1 MSEKP
6 ESGRNDPPGKESGS
20 FDFRPAKDDETIPL
34 DSALNRQNY
43 GGEALIGQIV
53 AGHYEILEVIGEG
66 GMSVVYRARHQ
77 HLNRQVA
84 IKFLHAHLVSSRNNL
99 ERFKQEARSVSQ
111 LEHRGVVRVY
121 DFGLSKSGRP
131 YIVMDLLKGRS
142 LSQLIKDTIAETG
155 AALAPSRAL
164 PIFIQIAE
172 ALAYTHNKGIVHRDL
187 KPSNIIILD
196 KAPGDTKEDEIRIL
210 DFGIAKLLP
219 HAGTDGAALTQTGEV
234 FGSPLYMSPEQCL
247 GQPLDPRSDIYAL
260 GASLFEALTGVPP
273 LSGETALET
282 FKLKTSTR
290 APRLGAK
297 VSLITFD
304 DELEDLVADM
314 LETDAN
320 HRPATAA
327 HVVARLQAIRL
338 MQEMGTPPPAPG
350 KQTTHPNARNQE
362 PTPRKAYPAQEE
374 EEQAIEQSL
383 TKKLFLPAV
392 CLVGLAAMLC
402 ALAIWQYT
410 APNSDNPGK
419 TKTSQMTEINFL
431 GLPQTE
437 PGNQTSSKPQE
448 ESTSKWSQLE
458 KIPVICELNSAA
470 AQKQF
475 HLPQTLSIGS
485 LRLLKNGR
493 ASEVIDVR
501 GELRFPADAA
511 ITYTPNYLIM
521 EHPEV
526 MDKFKDG
533 VLKELVLSNEEL
545 VTNDYL
551 KHLTHLKSLTTVK
564 LNNTMINDDGLK
576 YLEQLPALDKLEIG
590 TQGVRD
596 KGLSQAGFLP
606 QLRHLDLKGQPT
618 ISLTLKAL
626 AKSDKL
632 QKLVATYCP
641 LTREDWQ
648 NLARIKPL
656 RELNLG
662 SANLDDKYLEELV
675 SLPNLQELE
684 IKDCPVTTASVKI
697 LKRFPKL
704 RFLVIDNETL
714 TEQELQDFKEK
725 LAPCQVA
732 RDRRSFVNFNRP

>member
-1 MSEKP
+1 MGAIFEV
-6 ESGRNDPPGKESGS
+6 EHVIMGKHFALKLLTKS
-20 FDFRPAKDDETIPL
+20 DIAETDWL
-34 DSALNRQNY
+34 
-43 GGEALIGQIV
+43 
-53 AGHYEILEVIGEG
+53 
-66 GMSVVYRARHQ
+66 
-77 HLNRQVA
+77 
-84 IKFLHAHLVSSRNNL
+84 
-99 ERFKQEARSVSQ
+99 RFKQEAQTLAKLQHANIVQVSDLGIHQ
-111 LEHRGVVRVY
+111 AGGKSYPFYVMELLAGESLKQRLKVCGRMGAREAVAIFEKIAKALALVHEKGIIHRDIKPDNIMLV
-121 DFGLSKSGRP
+121 
-131 YIVMDLLKGRS
+131 KG
-142 LSQLIKDTIAETG
+142 ETG
-155 AALAPSRAL
+155 LTPKL
-164 PIFIQIAE
+164 
-172 ALAYTHNKGIVHRDL
+172 V
-187 KPSNIIILD
+187 
-196 KAPGDTKEDEIRIL
+196 
-210 DFGIAKLLP
+210 DFGISKLKDR
-219 HAGTDGAALTQTGEV
+219 GGEALTLQGEV